1 MKIGF
6 FITARLK
13 STRLK
18 RKILLDING
27 KSVLDRVIE
36 RAKQVKGV
44 DGIVLCT
51 STNKQDDELYENA
64 LKNQIEFYRGSEDD
78 VLKRLLYAAKNYGY
92 DAFVS
97 ITADNPLFSI
107 YISNVLIKMYYKN
120 KHDFIRTK
128 GIPMGC
134 ATYFLDV
141 KALEIVDYI
150 KQESDTEIWGPL
162 INRPDF
168 FNIGVLNVENHYNE
182 STRLTLDYKEDYIL
196 IKKIYSCFPKDH
208 IPDIFEINNLLL
220 KNPDFL
226 SINIDRKQLSFSS
239 EKLKEVND
247 NFNSKVNEALI
258 FANKIEKNLKPSLK
272 ELNIKL

>member
-18 RKILLDING
+18 RKILLDMNG

-36 RAKQVKGV
+36 RAKQVNGI

-51 STNKQDDELYENA
+51 STNQQDAELYENA

-78 VLKRLLYAAKNYGY
+78 VLKRLLDAAKHYGY

-107 YISNVLIKMYYKN
+107 HISNVLIEMYNKN
-120 KHDFIRTK
+120 KYDFISVK
-128 GIPMGC
+128 GLPMGC

-150 KQESDTEIWGPL
+150 KQDSDTEIWGPF

-168 FNIGVLNVENHYNE
+168 FNIGALNVENHFDE
-182 STRLTLDYKEDYIL
+182 SIRLTLDYKEDYIL
-196 IKKIYSCFPKDH
+196 IKKIYSCFPKNH
-208 IPDIFEINNLLL
+208 IPDIFETNNLLL

-226 SINIDRKQLSFSS
+226 NININRKQTSVSS
-239 EKLKEVND
+239 EKLKEIND
-247 NFNSKVNEALI
+247 NFNSKINEALI
-258 FANKIEKNLKPSLK
+258 FAKKIEKKLTPSLK